1 MPETKFGLGQVEKPA
16 PLWYRRLTNAMILS
30 FIPAYVG
37 IVQGLPMSADKR
49 NILMVAATAVPFV
62 LKGIG
67 MLLGNGQEYRPS
79 NEKID
84 QQAQKEQQ

>member
-1 MPETKFGLGQVEKPA
+1 MTETKIGFDQIGKPA
-16 PLWYRRLTNAMILS
+16 PLWYRRLTNAVILS

-37 IVQGLPMSADKR
+37 IVQAVPMSDAKR
-49 NILMVAATAVPFV
+49 NIHMCVAAAIPFV

-67 MLLGNGQEYRPS
+67 QIIGNGQVYTPS

-84 QQAQKEQQ
+84 EQNSKP